1 MGTGSALLS
10 DEWRECVA
18 ARCLLLRPFFFLFP
32 PTIIPFEFIPDRI
45 SAVAAQKTVRNNKS
59 YDKRIWLIRLMVDQW
74 GYEC

>member
-1 MGTGSALLS
+1 MKRMRSGALFAS
-10 DEWRECVA
+10 SS
-18 ARCLLLRPFFFLFP
+18 FFFLFP